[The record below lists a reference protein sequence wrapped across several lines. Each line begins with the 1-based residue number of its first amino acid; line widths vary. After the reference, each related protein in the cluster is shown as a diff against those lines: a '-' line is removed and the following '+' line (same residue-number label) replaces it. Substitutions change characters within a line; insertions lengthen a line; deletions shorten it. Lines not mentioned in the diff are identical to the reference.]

1 MTIHIDLENPKGIAL
16 LEYLRSLDYVTI
28 DSEYEIPESH
38 KAEAMDAK
46 AEYDINPSQGKTI
59 KETIEAIKKAK

>member
-38 KAEAMDAK
+38 KAEAME